1 MKMDAQ
7 PQTRTRTH
15 TLEKKTTKKTWC
27 HTKTPTQLPQNSMS
41 TNNEFQKEI
50 LPRSLEPQTSPGG
63 EDVLIIRCCV
73 CGLTTML
80 PRKRSR
86 HSSSRMPKPGA
97 ARLTPHCQIVWP
109 NLFFRWEQGGREGQ
123 LSVPSDLCHPGFHCD
138 PAFLADSSQASS
150 PFKYFQNAA
159 GFFKP
164 SPCLLR
170 HCLPRRSLLSKSGY
184 CGCDSGRMAQQF
196 AGGGRK

>member
-1 MKMDAQ
+1 MGEEWKWTNVQ
-7 PQTRTRTH
+7 PQTRTHTH
-15 TLEKKTTKKTWC
+15 THVRKNKTTKKTWC

-97 ARLTPHCQIVWP
+97 ACLTPHCQIVWP
-109 NLFFRWEQGGREGQ
+109 NFFFFRWEQGCRGGAAISPFR
-123 LSVPSDLCHPGFHCD
+123 
-138 PAFLADSSQASS
+138 SS
-150 PFKYFQNAA
+150 P
-159 GFFKP
+159 P
-164 SPCLLR
+164 RLSLWPR
-170 HCLPRRSLLSKSGY
+170 VPRRLFTSFLPFQIFPK
-184 CGCDSGRMAQQF
+184 CGWILQAVALFTPPLPSASQPF
-196 AGGGRK
+196 I